1 MSNLSEHTV
10 LFCSQL
16 WLQLGERIF
25 LQVLCG
31 VLRFHSAIANITHL
45 EAVADLG
52 LTEGGGVTGEPRGFG
67 PPRQVG
73 GTAALPREFLIK

>member
-52 LTEGGGVTGEPRGFG
+52 LTDGGGGFLG
-67 PPRQVG
+67 SLGGLDPPGRWAV
-73 GTAALPREFLIK
+73 RESSPGNF